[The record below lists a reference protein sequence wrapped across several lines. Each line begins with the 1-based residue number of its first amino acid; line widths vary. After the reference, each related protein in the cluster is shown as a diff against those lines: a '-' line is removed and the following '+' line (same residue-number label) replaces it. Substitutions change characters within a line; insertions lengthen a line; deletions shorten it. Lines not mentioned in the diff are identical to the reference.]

1 MPSPSP
7 KDQDVFAPVAAE
19 VSVRACPP
27 SQHPSAEPV
36 RRSGWARYL
45 VQWALLAGVYFGA
58 AKLGLTMAFVAEQV
72 TAVWPPTGIALAALL
87 VLGYWNWPGI
97 ALGAFLANATANEPL
112 GTVAGITLGNTPEA
126 LAGAPPLPR
135 PVRLDT

>member
-58 AKLGLTMAFVAEQV
+58 AKLGLTMASRFL
-72 TAVWPPTGIALAALL
+72 WHMLRLPIAFFTQRQDKLASRVCCVKLL
-87 VLGYWNWPGI
+87 VEKRDWQ
-97 ALGAFLANATANEPL
+97 
-112 GTVAGITLGNTPEA
+112 ITKSIIL
-126 LAGAPPLPR
+126 LKSL
-135 PVRLDT
+135 